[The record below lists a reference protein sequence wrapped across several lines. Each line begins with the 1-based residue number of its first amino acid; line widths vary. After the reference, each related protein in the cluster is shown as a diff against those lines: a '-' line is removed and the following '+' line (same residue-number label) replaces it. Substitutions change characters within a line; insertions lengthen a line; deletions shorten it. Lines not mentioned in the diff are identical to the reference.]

1 MHPSSSL
8 GLFPDGAYSQKRH
21 YSGKSATTD
30 TKMKVTSKLRR
41 YLILAAS
48 SLLAVSSTKA
58 QDQNGTWLGD
68 SAGDW
73 TDSTKWTDGL
83 IANGADFTATF
94 GNVIT
99 VARTITL
106 NGDRTI
112 GNITASD
119 TNQNYTLTGN
129 TLTLDRTSDVPTINV
144 VSNRDLTIESIIA
157 GDDGVQKSG
166 GGILSLKGTN
176 TFSGGLVIKAGTVRN
191 NNAGTGGNFLG
202 TGVVTIGDAAG
213 TGAAVALSFIG
224 SSGTFIPTNP
234 ISVVGTGNATISIG
248 GWNQTL
254 NSPITL
260 GRNLNVVSSN
270 AGGSNLTFGGGVTGT
285 GNLVLQSN
293 ANTAANS
300 SKILFQTSTIDM
312 TGSITNSGTGSTT
325 TVGNIDTT
333 ISAVIGTNVT
343 GVTQNSANSRLI
355 LSGLNTFTANISVTA
370 GSLHASVSN
379 TTNNPTAGALGNAQ
393 ATGRTVTVGAG
404 AILNFTAANVMG
416 GGASTPKLKLIANG
430 GTIRNTGNIFNML
443 GPVELNGGTLSSF
456 GGGGL
461 FPSFTLNGEVTVG
474 GSAAS
479 TISTSG
485 TNGQIGLLTAGTTF
499 NVADAVSG
507 SDLNV
512 TGILANFGNPLNLG
526 RLIKTG
532 PGTMTLSGINTY
544 SGATTIN
551 EGSLILSSPG
561 STAVASAVTVNG
573 GDLGGTGTIGGN
585 VTVAAAG
592 NLSPGIAAGTLNITG
607 NLDISAM
614 ASGAGKLKFDL
625 DTLAGT
631 SDQIAIGGTLA
642 LGTLALDDLAVTN
655 LGGLQTGTYTLM
667 TSTGFTGA
675 VDSTTDIIAPGFDG
689 KLQMTGNNLELVVT
703 PEGGGGSAYAT
714 WAAVNATTGDPDDD
728 FDGDGVPNA
737 VEFVLGG
744 LATTN
749 DLSKLPVFSTSG
761 GNLIFSFFRDQDSI
775 DPKTALS
782 IEVSTDLVNW
792 NTAPSPYAVPDADT
806 GGIINPGITVDAE
819 NPAAGI
825 DMITLTLPQS
835 PNTGKF
841 VRLKVVITP

>member
-1 MHPSSSL
+1 M
-8 GLFPDGAYSQKRH
+8 
-21 YSGKSATTD
+21 
-30 TKMKVTSKLRR
+30 
-41 YLILAAS
+41 I
-48 SLLAVSSTKA
+48 
-58 QDQNGTWLGD
+58 
-68 SAGDW
+68 
-73 TDSTKWTDGL
+73 
-83 IANGADFTATF
+83 TA
-94 GNVIT
+94 
-99 VARTITL
+99 ARTITL
-106 NGDRTI
+106 NGNRTI
-112 GNITASD
+112 GDITASD
-119 TNQNYTLTGN
+119 TSHNYTLTGN
-129 TLTLDRTSDVPTINV
+129 TLTLDRTSDMPTINV
-144 VSNRDLTIESIIA
+144 VSNRELTIESIVA
-157 GDDGVQKSG
+157 GSDGLQKSG

-176 TFSGGLVIKAGTVRN
+176 TFSGGLIIKAGTVRN
-191 NNAGTGGNFLG
+191 NNAGSGGNFLG
-202 TGVVTIGDAAG
+202 TGDITIGDAAN

-224 SSGTFIPTNP
+224 SSATFIPTNP
-234 ISVVGTGNATISIG
+234 ISVVGTGSATISIS

-254 NSPITL
+254 NGPITL
-260 GRNLNVVSSN
+260 GRNLTVTTSN
-270 AGGSNLTFGGGVTGT
+270 AGGSNLTFGGGVTGS

-300 SKILFQTSTIDM
+300 SKILFQTSSINM
-312 TGSITNSGTGSTT
+312 TGSITNSGSGSTT

-333 ISAVIGTNVT
+333 ISSVIGTNVT

-355 LSGLNTFTANISVTA
+355 LSGLNTFTGDISITA
-370 GSLHASVSN
+370 GSLHANLSN
-379 TTNNPTAGALGNAQ
+379 TANNPTAGALGNAQ
-393 ATGRTVTVGAG
+393 ATGRTVTVGNG
-404 AILNFTAANVMG
+404 ATLNFTAANVMG
-416 GGASTPKLKLIANG
+416 GGASSPKLKLIANG

-512 TGILANFGNPLNLG
+512 TGVLANFGNPLNVG

-544 SGATTIN
+544 TGATTIN
-551 EGSLILSSPG
+551 AGALVLSSTG
-561 STAVASAVTVNG
+561 STAAASAVTVNG
-573 GDLGGTGTIGGN
+573 GDFSGSGTVGGN

-592 NLSPGIAAGTLNITG
+592 NLSPGITAGTLNITG

-625 DTLAGT
+625 DALAGT
-631 SDQIAIGGTLA
+631 NDRIVVGGSLA

-655 LGGLQTGTYTLM
+655 LGGLGAGTYTLI
-667 TSTGFTGA
+667 TSSGLTGT
-675 VDSTTDIIAPGFDG
+675 VDGVTAPIAPGFNG
-689 KLQMTGNNLELVVT
+689 KLQPNGNNLELVVT
-703 PEGGGGSAYAT
+703 STGGSAYAT
-714 WAAVNATTGDPDDD
+714 WAAVNAPTGDSDDD
-728 FDGDGVPNA
+728 FDADGVSNA

-749 DLSKLPVFSTSG
+749 DLAKLPVIDTDGTSMT
-761 GNLIFSFFRDQDSI
+761 LTFKRDQSSV

-782 IEVSTDLVNW
+782 IEVSTDLLNW

-806 GGIINPGITVDAE
+806 GGVINPGVTVDADS
-819 NPAAGI
+819 PAPGT
-825 DMITLTLPQS
+825 DTVTLTVAQTPDAK
-835 PNTGKF
+835 KF
-841 VRLKVVITP
+841 ARLKVVITP

>member
-1 MHPSSSL
+1 MNSSL
-8 GLFPDGAYSQKRH
+8 RQR
-21 YSGKSATTD
+21 
-30 TKMKVTSKLRR
+30 
-41 YLILAAS
+41 LILAAS
-48 SLLAVSSTKA
+48 SLFAISQSHA
-58 QDQNGTWLGD
+58 QDQDGSWLGD

-73 TDSTKWTDGL
+73 TDGTKWTDGL

-99 VARTITL
+99 VATTITL
-106 NGDRTI
+106 NGNRTI

-119 TNQNYTLTGN
+119 TSHNFTLTGD
-129 TLTLDRTSDVPTINV
+129 TLTLDRASGVPGIEV
-144 VSNRDLTIESIIA
+144 VPSRELTIESIVA
-157 GDDGVQKSG
+157 GSDGMQKSG
-166 GGILSLKGTN
+166 GGTLSLKGTN

-191 NNAGTGGNFLG
+191 FNTGTGGNFLG
-202 TGVVTIGDAAG
+202 TGSVTIGDDAN
-213 TGAAVALSFIG
+213 TGAAAAL
-224 SSGTFIPTNP
+224 TFRGGNFTSTNP
-234 ISVVGTGNATISIG
+234 ISVVGTGTASINII

-254 NSPITL
+254 NGPITL
-260 GRNLNVVSSN
+260 GRNLTVVSSN

-300 SKILFQTSTIDM
+300 SRILFQTGSIDM

-333 ISAVIGTNVT
+333 ISSVIGTSVT

-355 LSGLNTFTANISVTA
+355 LSGLNTFTGNISITA
-370 GSLHASVSN
+370 GSLHANVSN
-379 TTNNPTAGALGNAQ
+379 TTNNPVAGALGNAQ
-393 ATGRTVTVGAG
+393 ATGRTVTVGSG
-404 AILNFTAANVMG
+404 ATLNFTAANVMG
-416 GGASTPKLKLIANG
+416 GGGSTPKLKLIANG

-485 TNGQIGLLTAGTTF
+485 TNGQIGLLTAGTIF

-512 TGILANFGNPLNLG
+512 TGVLANFGNPLNVG

-544 SGATTIN
+544 TGATTVN
-551 EGSLILSSPG
+551 EGSLILSSTG
-561 STAVASAVTVNG
+561 TTTASSAVTVNG
-573 GDLGGTGTIGGN
+573 GELGGTGTVGGN

-592 NLSPGIAAGTLNITG
+592 NLSPGVTAGTLNITG

-614 ASGAGKLKFDL
+614 ASGAGKLNFEL
-625 DTLAGT
+625 DALAGT
-631 SDQIAIGGTLA
+631 NDRIVVGGSLA

-655 LGGLQTGTYTLM
+655 LGGLGAGTYTLI
-667 TSTGFTGA
+667 SSSGLTGTVDGA
-675 VDSTTDIIAPGFDG
+675 TAPIAPGFNG
-689 KLQMTGNNLELVVT
+689 KLQANGNSLELVVT
-703 PEGGGGSAYAT
+703 STGGSAYAT
-714 WAAVNATTGDPDDD
+714 WAAANAPTGGPDDD
-728 FDGDGVPNA
+728 FDADGVSNA

-744 LATTN
+744 LATTS
-749 DLSKLPVFSTSG
+749 DLAKLPVIDADGTSVT
-761 GNLIFSFFRDQDSI
+761 LTFKRDRSSI
-775 DPKTALS
+775 DPKTSLS

-792 NTAPSPYAVPDADT
+792 NTLPSPYSVPDADT
-806 GGIINPGITVDAE
+806 GGVINPGVTVDADS
-819 NPAAGI
+819 PAPGT
-825 DMITLTLPQS
+825 DTVTLTVAQTPDAR
-835 PNTGKF
+835 KF
-841 VRLKVVITP
+841 ARLKVVITP

>member
-1 MHPSSSL
+1 M
-8 GLFPDGAYSQKRH
+8 
-21 YSGKSATTD
+21 KSPIH
-30 TKMKVTSKLRR
+30 R
-41 YLILAAS
+41 YIFLAAN
-48 SLLAVSSTKA
+48 SLLAVFPAHA

-68 SAGDW
+68 FSGDW
-73 TDSTKWTDGL
+73 TDGTKWTDGL
-83 IANGADFTATF
+83 IANGPDFTATF

-99 VARTITL
+99 AATTITL
-106 NGDRTI
+106 NGSRTI

-119 TNQNYTLTGN
+119 TTHNYTLTGD
-129 TLTLDRTSDVPTINV
+129 TITLDRTSVVPTVDV
-144 VSNRDLTIESIIA
+144 VTSRELTIESIVA
-157 GDDGVQKSG
+157 GDDGLQKSG
-166 GGILSLKGTN
+166 GGTLSLKATN
-176 TFSGGLVIKAGTVRN
+176 TYAGGLTIKAGTVRN
-191 NNAGTGGNFLG
+191 FNTGTGGNFLG
-202 TGVVTIGDAAG
+202 TGSVTIGDDAN
-213 TGAAVALSFIG
+213 TGAAAALNFRGGNFTSI
-224 SSGTFIPTNP
+224 NP
-234 ISVVGTGNATISIG
+234 ISVVGTGTASINII
-248 GWNQTL
+248 GWNQVL
-254 NSPITL
+254 NGAITL
-260 GRNLNVVSSN
+260 SRELVVVSSN

-285 GNLVLQSN
+285 GNLILRSN

-300 SKILFQTSTIDM
+300 SKILFQTGSLDM
-312 TGSITNSGTGSTT
+312 AGSITNSGTGSTT

-343 GVTQNSANSRLI
+343 GVTQNSVNSRLI
-355 LSGLNTFTANISVTA
+355 LSGLNTFTGDISITA
-370 GSLHASVSN
+370 GSLHANLSN
-379 TTNNPTAGALGNAQ
+379 ATNNPSAGALGNAQ
-393 ATGRTVTVGAG
+393 ATGRTITIASGAT
-404 AILNFTAANVMG
+404 LNFTAANVMG

-474 GSAAS
+474 GSAVS

-512 TGILANFGNPLNLG
+512 TGVLANFGNPLNVG

-551 EGSLILSSPG
+551 AGALILSSPG
-561 STAVASAVTVNG
+561 STAAASAVTVNG
-573 GDLGGTGTIGGN
+573 GDLGGNGTVGGN

-592 NLSPGIAAGTLNITG
+592 NLDPGITAGTLNITG

-625 DTLAGT
+625 DALAG
-631 SDQIAIGGTLA
+631 SNDQIVVGGSLA

-655 LGGLQTGTYTLM
+655 LGGLQAGTYTLM
-667 TSTGFTGA
+667 TSTGFTGT
-675 VDSTTDIIAPGFDG
+675 VDGSTALITTGFNG
-689 KLQMTGNNLELVVT
+689 KLQMNGNNLELVVT
-703 PEGGGGSAYAT
+703 SVASGSAYDT
-714 WAAVNATTGDPDDD
+714 WATTNAPGSAPGDD
-728 FDGDGVPNA
+728 FDGDGVGNA
-737 VEFVLGG
+737 LEFVLGG

-749 DLSKLPVFSTSG
+749 DISKLPVFSINE
-761 GNLIFSFFRDQDSI
+761 GNMIFSFFRDQNSI

-792 NTAPSPYAVPDADT
+792 NSIPSPYAVPDADT
-806 GGIINPGITVDAE
+806 GGVIQPGVTVDAD
-819 NPAAGI
+819 NPSTGT
-825 DMITLTLPQS
+825 DKVTLSVPQS
-835 PNTGKF
+835 PDALKF
-841 VRLKVVITP
+841 ARLRVVITP

>member
-1 MHPSSSL
+1 MKVKSSL
-8 GLFPDGAYSQKRH
+8 RRH
-21 YSGKSATTD
+21 
-30 TKMKVTSKLRR
+30 
-41 YLILAAS
+41 LILAAS
-48 SLLAVSSTKA
+48 SLLAVSRAHA
-58 QDQNGTWLGD
+58 QDQDGSWLVD

-73 TDSTKWTDGL
+73 TDGTKWTDGL
-83 IANGADFTATF
+83 IANGADFKATF

-99 VARTITL
+99 AATTITL
-106 NGDRTI
+106 NGNRTI

-119 TNQNYTLTGN
+119 TTHNYTLTGD
-129 TLTLDRTSDVPTINV
+129 TLTLDRTTGVSVIEVVP
-144 VSNRDLTIESIIA
+144 SRELTIESIVA
-157 GDDGVQKSG
+157 GDDVLQKSG
-166 GGILSLKGTN
+166 GGTLSLKGTN

-191 NNAGTGGNFLG
+191 FNTGTGGNFLG
-202 TGVVTIGDAAG
+202 TGSVTIGDDAN
-213 TGAAVALSFIG
+213 TGAAAALNFRGGNFTS
-224 SSGTFIPTNP
+224 TNP
-234 ISVVGTGNATISIG
+234 IAVVGTGATSINIV
-248 GWNQTL
+248 GWNQIL
-254 NSPITL
+254 NGPVTL
-260 GRNLNVVSSN
+260 GRNLTVVSNN

-300 SKILFQTSTIDM
+300 SKILFQTGSINM

-333 ISAVIGTNVT
+333 LSAVIGTNVT

-355 LSGLNTFTANISVTA
+355 LSGLNTLTGNISVTA

-393 ATGRTVTVGAG
+393 ATGRTITVASGAV
-404 AILNFTAANVMG
+404 LNFTAANVMG

-474 GSAAS
+474 GSAVS

-512 TGILANFGNPLNLG
+512 TGVLANFGNPLNVG

-532 PGTMTLSGINTY
+532 PGTMTLAGSNTY
-544 SGATTIN
+544 TGATTIN
-551 EGSLILSSPG
+551 
-561 STAVASAVTVNG
+561 
-573 GDLGGTGTIGGN
+573 
-585 VTVAAAG
+585 
-592 NLSPGIAAGTLNITG
+592 AGTLVITG
-607 NLDISAM
+607 ATQATSAINFGGGVLGLDV
-614 ASGAGKLKFDL
+614 ASPVTAANATIDFTGQSVLVTGMP
-625 DTLAGT
+625 TLASYTLLTAGT
-631 SDQIAIGGTLA
+631 INGTEPTLAAPAPSGYELEVVGNELRLVQTGGT
-642 LGTLALDDLAVTN
+642 
-655 LGGLQTGTYTLM
+655 
-667 TSTGFTGA
+667 
-675 VDSTTDIIAPGFDG
+675 
-689 KLQMTGNNLELVVT
+689 
-703 PEGGGGSAYAT
+703 SAYAT
-714 WAAVNATTGDPDDD
+714 WAAVNAPTGESGDD
-728 FDGDGVPNA
+728 FDADGVPNA

-749 DLSKLPVFSTSG
+749 DLDKLPVMDTDGTSMT
-761 GNLIFSFFRDQDSI
+761 LTFKRDRSSI

-782 IEVSTDLVNW
+782 IEVSTDLVGW

-806 GGIINPGITVDAE
+806 GGVINPGVTVDADS
-819 NPAAGI
+819 PVTGI
-825 DMITLTLPQS
+825 DTVTLTVAQTPDAR
-835 PNTGKF
+835 KF
-841 VRLKVVITP
+841 ARLKVVITP

>member
-1 MHPSSSL
+1 
-8 GLFPDGAYSQKRH
+8 
-21 YSGKSATTD
+21 
-30 TKMKVTSKLRR
+30 MKVKSTLRR
-41 YLILAAS
+41 LFILAGS
-48 SLLAVSSTKA
+48 SLLAVSHAHA
-58 QDQNGTWLGD
+58 QDQNGTWLDD

-99 VARTITL
+99 ADRSITL
-106 NGDRTI
+106 NGNRTI
-112 GNITASD
+112 GNITAAD
-119 TNQNYTLTGN
+119 INQNYTLTGN
-129 TLTLDRTSDVPTINV
+129 TLTLDRTSGVPTIDV
-144 VSNRDLTIESIIA
+144 LSSRELTIDSIIA
-157 GDDGVQKSG
+157 GDDGLQKSG
-166 GGILSLKGTN
+166 GGTLSLKGTN
-176 TFSGGLVIKAGTVRN
+176 TYSGGLTIKAGTVRN
-191 NNAGTGGNFLG
+191 FNTGTGGNFLG
-202 TGVVTIGDAAG
+202 TGSVTIGDDAN
-213 TGAAVALSFIG
+213 TGAAAAL
-224 SSGTFIPTNP
+224 TFRGGNFTSTNP
-234 ISVVGTGNATISIG
+234 ISVVGTGNANINIS

-254 NSPITL
+254 NGAITL
-260 GRNLNVVSSN
+260 SRNLNVVSSN
-270 AGGSNLTFGGGVTGT
+270 PGGSNLTFGGGVIGT
-285 GNLVLQSN
+285 GNIVLQSN

-300 SKILFQTSTIDM
+300 SKILFQTGSIDM
-312 TGSITNSGTGSTT
+312 TGSITNSGTGNTT

-355 LSGLNTFTANISVTA
+355 LSGLNTFIGNISIAA
-370 GSLHASVSN
+370 GSLHANLSN
-379 TTNNPTAGALGNAQ
+379 TTNNPSAGALGNAQ
-393 ATGRTVTVGAG
+393 ATGRTMTIASGAT
-404 AILNFTAANVMG
+404 LNFTAANVMG

-474 GSAAS
+474 GSAVS

-512 TGILANFGNPLNLG
+512 TGVLANFGNPLNVG
-526 RLIKTG
+526 TLIKTG
-532 PGTMTLSGINTY
+532 AGSMTLSGINTY
-544 SGATTIN
+544 TGATTVN
-551 EGSLILSSPG
+551 AGALILSSPG
-561 STAVASAVTVNG
+561 STAAASAVTVNG
-573 GDLGGTGTIGGN
+573 GDLGGTGTVGGN
-585 VTVAAAG
+585 VTVAEAG
-592 NLSPGIAAGTLNITG
+592 NLAPGIAAGTLNITG

-625 DTLAGT
+625 DALAGT
-631 SDQIAIGGTLA
+631 NDSIVIGGTLA

-655 LGGLQTGTYTLM
+655 LGGLQAGTYTLM
-667 TSTGFTGA
+667 TSTGFTGT
-675 VDSTTDIIAPGFDG
+675 VDGSTALIATGFNG
-689 KLQMTGNNLELVVT
+689 KLQMNGNHLELVVT
-703 PEGGGGSAYAT
+703 SIVTGSAYHT
-714 WAAVNATTGDPDDD
+714 WATTNAPASDPKDD

-749 DLSKLPVFSTSG
+749 DLSKLPVFRITD
-761 GNLIFSFFRDQDSI
+761 GNRIFSFFRDQDSI

-792 NTAPSPYAVPDADT
+792 DSAPSPYAVPDADT
-806 GGIINPGITVDAE
+806 GGVINPGVTVDAD
-819 NPAAGI
+819 NPATGT
-825 DMITLTLPQS
+825 DRITLTVSQS
-835 PNTGKF
+835 PDTQKF
-841 VRLKVVITP
+841 ARLRVVITP

>member
-1 MHPSSSL
+1 M
-8 GLFPDGAYSQKRH
+8 KM
-21 YSGKSATTD
+21 KSA
-30 TKMKVTSKLRR
+30 LRR
-41 YLILAAS
+41 HLILAAS
-48 SLLAVSSTKA
+48 SLLAVSRAEA
-58 QDQNGTWLGD
+58 QDQDGSWLGD

-73 TDSTKWTDGL
+73 TDGTKWTDGL

-99 VARTITL
+99 TARTINL
-106 NGDRTI
+106 NGNRTI

-119 TNQNYTLTGN
+119 TSHHFTLTGN
-129 TLTLDRTSDVPTINV
+129 TLTLDRTSGVPTINV
-144 VSNRDLTIESIIA
+144 VSNRELTIESIVA

-166 GGILSLKGTN
+166 GGTLTLKGTN
-176 TFSGGLVIKAGTVRN
+176 TFSGGLIIKAGTVRN
-191 NNAGTGGNFLG
+191 NNTGSGGNFLG
-202 TGVVTIGDAAG
+202 TGGVTIGDAAG
-213 TGAAVALSFIG
+213 TGAAVALSFNG
-224 SSGTFIPTNP
+224 SSATFIPTNP
-234 ISVVGTGNATISIG
+234 ISVVGTGNATISIS

-254 NSPITL
+254 NGPITL
-260 GRNLNVVSSN
+260 GRNLTVVSSN

-300 SKILFQTSTIDM
+300 SKILFQTGPVDM
-312 TGSITNSGTGSTT
+312 TGSITNGGTGSSN

-333 ISAVIGTNVT
+333 ISAVIGANVT

-355 LSGLNTFTANISVTA
+355 LSGLNTFTGNISITA
-370 GSLHASVSN
+370 GALHANVSN

-393 ATGRTVTVGAG
+393 ASGRTVTVGTG
-404 AILNFTAANVMG
+404 ATLNFTAANVMG
-416 GGASTPKLKLIANG
+416 GGGSTPKLKLIANG

-474 GSAAS
+474 GSADS

-512 TGILANFGNPLNLG
+512 TGVLANFGNPLNLG

-544 SGATTIN
+544 TGATTIN
-551 EGSLILSSPG
+551 EGALILSSPG
-561 STAVASAVTVNG
+561 STAAGSAVAVNG
-573 GDLGGTGTIGGN
+573 GELGGTGTVGGN

-592 NLSPGIAAGTLNITG
+592 NLSPGVAAGTLNITG

-625 DTLAGT
+625 DAPAGT
-631 SDQIAIGGTLA
+631 NDRIVVGGPLE
-642 LGTLALDDLAVTN
+642 LGTLALDDLIVAN
-655 LGGLQTGTYTLM
+655 SGGLQAGTYTLI
-667 TSTGFTGA
+667 TSSGLTGT
-675 VDSTTDIIAPGFDG
+675 VDGTTAPIALGFNG
-689 KLQMTGNNLELVVT
+689 TLQPNGNNLELVVT
-703 PEGGGGSAYAT
+703 STGGSAYAT
-714 WAAVNATTGDPDDD
+714 WAAVNAPTGESDGD
-728 FDGDGVPNA
+728 FDADGVSNA

-749 DLSKLPVFSTSG
+749 DLAKLPVIDADGTSMT
-761 GNLIFSFFRDQDSI
+761 LTFKRDRSSI
-775 DPKTALS
+775 DPKTSLS
-782 IEVSTDLVNW
+782 IEVSTDLVVW
-792 NTAPSPYAVPDADT
+792 NTPPSPYAVPDADT
-806 GGIINPGITVDAE
+806 GGVINPGVTVDAD
-819 NPAAGI
+819 NPAPGT
-825 DMITLTLPQS
+825 DTVTLTVAQTPDAR
-835 PNTGKF
+835 KF
-841 VRLKVVITP
+841 ARLKVLITP

>member
-1 MHPSSSL
+1 M
-8 GLFPDGAYSQKRH
+8 
-21 YSGKSATTD
+21 
-30 TKMKVTSKLRR
+30 KMKSTLRR
-41 YLILAAS
+41 HLILAAS
-48 SLLAVSSTKA
+48 SLIAVSSARA

-73 TDSTKWTDGL
+73 TDGTKWTDGL
-83 IANGADFTATF
+83 IANGVDFTATF

-99 VARTITL
+99 ATRTITL
-106 NGDRTI
+106 NGNRTI

-119 TNQNYTLTGN
+119 TSHNYTLTGN
-129 TLTLDRTSDVPTINV
+129 TLTLDRTSDMPAINV
-144 VSNRDLTIESIIA
+144 VSNRELTIESIVA
-157 GDDGVQKSG
+157 GSDGLQKSG

-176 TFSGGLVIKAGTVRN
+176 TFSGGLIIKAGTVRN
-191 NNAGTGGNFLG
+191 NNAGSGGNFLG
-202 TGVVTIGDAAG
+202 TGDITIGDAAN

-224 SSGTFIPTNP
+224 SSTTFIPTNP
-234 ISVVGTGNATISIG
+234 ISVVGTGSATISIS

-254 NSPITL
+254 NGPITL
-260 GRNLNVVSSN
+260 GRNLTVITSN
-270 AGGSNLTFGGGVTGT
+270 AGGSNLTFGGGVTGS

-300 SKILFQTSTIDM
+300 SKILFQTGSINM

-355 LSGLNTFTANISVTA
+355 LSGLNTFTGDISITA
-370 GSLHASVSN
+370 GSLHANLSN
-379 TTNNPTAGALGNAQ
+379 ATNNPAAGALGNAQ
-393 ATGRTVTVGAG
+393 ATGRTLTVGTDAT
-404 AILNFTAANVMG
+404 LNFTAANVMG
-416 GGASTPKLKLIANG
+416 GGGSTPKLKLIANG
-430 GTIRNTGNIFNML
+430 GTIRNTGNNFNML

-474 GSAAS
+474 GSAVS

-499 NVADAVSG
+499 NVADAVIG
-507 SDLNV
+507 SDLDV
-512 TGILANFGNPLNLG
+512 TGVLANFGNPLNLG

-532 PGTMTLSGINTY
+532 LGTMTLSGINTY

-551 EGSLILSSPG
+551 AGALILSSPG
-561 STAVASAVTVNG
+561 STAATSAVTVNG
-573 GDLGGTGTIGGN
+573 GDLGGTGTVGGN

-592 NLSPGIAAGTLNITG
+592 NLAPGITAGTLNITG
-607 NLDISAM
+607 TLDISAM

-625 DTLAGT
+625 DALAGT
-631 SDQIAIGGTLA
+631 NDQIVVGGTLA
-642 LGTLALDDLAVTN
+642 LGTLALDDLSVTN
-655 LGGLQTGTYTLM
+655 LGGLQADTYTLI
-667 TSTGFTGA
+667 TSTGFTGT
-675 VDSTTDIIAPGFDG
+675 VDGSTALIATGFNG
-689 KLQMTGNNLELVVT
+689 KLQMNGNNLELVVT
-703 PEGGGGSAYAT
+703 PEGGASSAYAT

-749 DLSKLPVFSTSG
+749 DISKLPVFSISG
-761 GNLIFSFFRDQDSI
+761 DDTIFSFSRDQDSI
-775 DPKTALS
+775 DPKTVLS
-782 IEVSTDLVNW
+782 IEVSTDLMNW

-806 GGIINPGITVDAE
+806 GGVINPGVTVDAD
-819 NPAAGI
+819 NPAAGT
-825 DMITLTLPQS
+825 DMITLTIPQS
-835 PNTGKF
+835 PDQKKF
-841 VRLKVVITP
+841 ARLKAVITP